1 MLGGKNLR
9 EMIENAIDDRYK
21 NLSVKIDKMNPDRI
35 HAIEASGC
43 TRFAYYER
51 KDSLPSDNA
60 TKVSSLLANCM
71 RHSLSNARGEY
82 KVDAFALEVNVDM
95 VMGNEFIVRFEIV
108 STLPEVPHPRHMLYL
123 NACLFAFNKD
133 EGFLI
138 YMTAEGKIV
147 EFSVTKNNKMLEEI
161 IRRARVLSTL
171 LKENRVP
178 IVEPS
183 DGCISCKYFERCYT
197 RKKVKDESSG
207 FILEEIFK
215 PPKNNNNKI
224 IKILYRYVVSHAR
237 YDLQTV
243 CILGYTFLPLSQTV
257 LPPRMQ
263 KSLLSREHE
272 HFFSHVVWKRL

>member
-1 MLGGKNLR
+1 MLGGKNLH
-9 EMIENAIDDRYK
+9 EMIENTIDDIYE
-21 NLSVKIDKMNPDRI
+21 NLSVKIDKTNSDKI

-60 TKVSSLLANCM
+60 AKVSSLLRNGV
-71 RHSLSNARGEY
+71 RHSLSNSRGEY
-82 KVDAFALEVNVDM
+82 KIDTLALEVNVDM
-95 VMGNEFIVRFEIV
+95 IMANEFIVRFEIV
-108 STLPEVPHPRHMLYL
+108 PTLPEVPHPQHMLYL
-123 NACLFAFNKD
+123 NAGLFAFNKD

-138 YMTAEGKIV
+138 YMTEEGKMV
-147 EFSVTKNNKMLEEI
+147 EFSVTKNNRMFEEL

-183 DGCISCKYFERCYT
+183 NLCTSCKYFERCYA

-215 PPKNNNNKI
+215 PKK
-224 IKILYRYVVSHAR
+224 
-237 YDLQTV
+237 
-243 CILGYTFLPLSQTV
+243 
-257 LPPRMQ
+257 
-263 KSLLSREHE
+263 
-272 HFFSHVVWKRL
+272 

>member
-9 EMIENAIDDRYK
+9 EMIEDAIDDNYK
-21 NLSVKIDKMNPDRI
+21 NLSIKIDKTNPDRI
-35 HAIEASGC
+35 HAIEVSGC

-60 TKVSSLLANCM
+60 TKVSSLLGNGM
-71 RHSLSNARGEY
+71 RHSLSNSRGEY
-82 KVDAFALEVNVDM
+82 KVDTLALEVNVDM
-95 VMGNEFIVRFEIV
+95 IMANEFIVRFEIV

-123 NACLFAFNKD
+123 NACLFALNKD

-138 YMTAEGKIV
+138 YMTAEGKTV
-147 EFSVTKNNKMLEEI
+147 EFSVTKNNRMFEEI
-161 IRRARVLSTL
+161 VRRAKVLSTL

-183 DGCISCKYFERCYT
+183 DLCISCKYFERCYA

-215 PPKNNNNKI
+215 PKK
-224 IKILYRYVVSHAR
+224 
-237 YDLQTV
+237 
-243 CILGYTFLPLSQTV
+243 
-257 LPPRMQ
+257 
-263 KSLLSREHE
+263 
-272 HFFSHVVWKRL
+272 

>member
-9 EMIENAIDDRYK
+9 EMIEDAIDDNYK
-21 NLSVKIDKMNPDRI
+21 NLSIKIDKTNPDRI

-60 TKVSSLLANCM
+60 TKVSSLLGNGM

-82 KVDAFALEVNVDM
+82 KVDTLALEVNVDM
-95 VMGNEFIVRFEIV
+95 IIANEFIVRFEIV

-123 NACLFAFNKD
+123 NACLFASNKD

-138 YMTAEGKIV
+138 YMTAEGKTV
-147 EFSVTKNNKMLEEI
+147 EFSVTKNNRMFEEI
-161 IRRARVLSTL
+161 VRRAKVLSTL

-183 DGCISCKYFERCYT
+183 DLCISCKYFERCYA

-207 FILEEIFK
+207 FILQEIFN
-215 PPKNNNNKI
+215 PKK
-224 IKILYRYVVSHAR
+224 
-237 YDLQTV
+237 
-243 CILGYTFLPLSQTV
+243 
-257 LPPRMQ
+257 
-263 KSLLSREHE
+263 
-272 HFFSHVVWKRL
+272 

>member
-9 EMIENAIDDRYK
+9 EMIEDAIDDRYK
-21 NLSVKIDKMNPDRI
+21 ILSVKIDKTNPDRI

-60 TKVSSLLANCM
+60 TKVSSLLGNGM

-82 KVDAFALEVNVDM
+82 KVDTLALEVNADM
-95 VMGNEFIVRFEIV
+95 IIANEYIVRFEIV
-108 STLPEVPHPRHMLYL
+108 STLPEVPHPQHMLYL
-123 NACLFAFNKD
+123 NACLFAFNKY

-138 YMTAEGKIV
+138 YMTAEGKTI
-147 EFSVTKNNKMLEEI
+147 EFSVTKNNRMFEELV
-161 IRRARVLSTL
+161 RRAKVLSTL

-183 DGCISCKYFERCYT
+183 NLCISCKYFERCYA
-197 RKKVKDESSG
+197 RKKIKEESSG

-215 PPKNNNNKI
+215 PKK
-224 IKILYRYVVSHAR
+224 
-237 YDLQTV
+237 
-243 CILGYTFLPLSQTV
+243 
-257 LPPRMQ
+257 
-263 KSLLSREHE
+263 
-272 HFFSHVVWKRL
+272 

>member
-1 MLGGKNLR
+1 MIHNIRMLGSRNLH
-9 EMIENAIDDRYK
+9 EMIENAIDDIYK
-21 NLSVKIDKMNPDRI
+21 NLSVKIDKTNSDRI

-60 TKVSSLLANCM
+60 AAKISSLLGNSM
-71 RHSLSNARGEY
+71 RHSLSNIRGEY
-82 KVDAFALEVNVDM
+82 KIDTLALEVNADM
-95 VMGNEFIVRFEIV
+95 IMADEFILRFEIV
-108 STLPEVPHPRHMLYL
+108 PALPEVPHPQHMLYL

-138 YMTAEGKIV
+138 YMTEDGKMV
-147 EFSVTKNNKMLEEI
+147 EFSVTKNNKMFEEI
-161 IRRARVLSTL
+161 VRRARVLSTL

-183 DGCISCKYFERCYT
+183 NLCTSCKYFERCYA

-215 PPKNNNNKI
+215 PKK
-224 IKILYRYVVSHAR
+224 
-237 YDLQTV
+237 
-243 CILGYTFLPLSQTV
+243 
-257 LPPRMQ
+257 
-263 KSLLSREHE
+263 
-272 HFFSHVVWKRL
+272 

>member
-1 MLGGKNLR
+1 VVYDIHMLGGKNLH
-9 EMIENAIDDRYK
+9 EMIENAIDDIYE
-21 NLSVKIDKMNPDRI
+21 NLSIKIDKTNSDKI

-60 TKVSSLLANCM
+60 AKVSSLLRNGV
-71 RHSLSNARGEY
+71 RHLLSNARGEY
-82 KVDAFALEVNVDM
+82 KVDTLVLEVNADM
-95 VMGNEFIVRFEIV
+95 IMANEFIVRFEIV
-108 STLPEVPHPRHMLYL
+108 PTLPEVPHPQHMLYL

-138 YMTAEGKIV
+138 YVTEEGKMV
-147 EFSVTKNNKMLEEI
+147 EFSVTKNNRMFEET

-183 DGCISCKYFERCYT
+183 IICTTCKYFERCYA
-197 RKKVKDESSG
+197 RKKVKEEGSG

-215 PPKNNNNKI
+215 SKK
-224 IKILYRYVVSHAR
+224 
-237 YDLQTV
+237 
-243 CILGYTFLPLSQTV
+243 
-257 LPPRMQ
+257 
-263 KSLLSREHE
+263 
-272 HFFSHVVWKRL
+272 